1 MGAFCFIPD
10 LKKSWNLL
18 AQGNCSFLQYYF
30 RTLISGCLVE
40 GACLIARHL
49 MEVQK
54 YIIYQNSGLMDGT
67 DYVTLFTLGQVLRKT
82 VVLLSLTPDVSLKH
96 HDSWENKTTVFI

>member
-1 MGAFCFIPD
+1 
-10 LKKSWNLL
+10 
-18 AQGNCSFLQYYF
+18 
-30 RTLISGCLVE
+30 
-40 GACLIARHL
+40 

-54 YIIYQNSGLMDGT
+54 YIIYQNSGLMDDT

-96 HDSWENKTTVFI
+96 HDSWENKTTVFIWIAPNLELAPTSNKRPS

>member
-1 MGAFCFIPD
+1 
-10 LKKSWNLL
+10 
-18 AQGNCSFLQYYF
+18 
-30 RTLISGCLVE
+30 
-40 GACLIARHL
+40 

-96 HDSWENKTTVFI
+96 HDSWENKTTVFIWIAPNLKLAPTSNTHPS